1 MTRTLFT
8 GGTVVTFDGAPATSL
23 VVERDEIVAVGD
35 DVDLRAVGY
44 DEVVRLDGRCL
55 LPAFRDAHVHP
66 LHAGINRLQLD
77 LTGASTLADV
87 QEAVRHWHA
96 THPGTTWIVGHGYD
110 PTMLPFSIGRA
121 EWLDAAC
128 PDRPVALIPTDAHSA
143 WVNSI
148 ALRAAGIDATT
159 TDPPRG
165 EIVRDPDGAPTGQL
179 LEFGGVD
186 LVEPF
191 FPAVT
196 DELARDGLAEAM
208 RAMSAEGIVWA
219 QDASVTPAELDIY
232 LAGAGRAT
240 ATCRVNVAFR
250 ADPVDWPRQRP
261 EFVAAR
267 SRATS
272 VDGADGMAGSTVTA
286 NTVKFF
292 ADGVIESG
300 TGFLLEPY
308 ADCTPATVHRCG
320 LPNWSPEGLAEAV
333 RAFDADGFQIHIHAI
348 GDGGVRMSLDA
359 IEVAQRHNGP
369 RDRRP
374 VIAHTQLVH
383 PDDRARF
390 APLGVIANFEPLW
403 AAYDEF
409 MEQLA
414 LPRLGP
420 ARTALQ
426 YPIGSMVRSGARISF
441 GSDWPVS
448 SHRPLDGLAVAVTRT
463 NRRGEPIGGWV
474 PEERIPAFTAI
485 RAYTDGSAFQAF
497 DDRAGRLARGYR
509 ADLVITDHDITAIGG
524 EELGGVTVDE
534 TWLAGR
540 RVFSRP
546 G

>member
-23 VVERDEIVAVGD
+23 VVEDDDVAAVGD
-35 DVDLRAVGY
+35 DIDVRAVGY
-44 DEVVRLDGRCL
+44 DEIVQLDGRSV

-87 QEAVRHWHA
+87 QEAVRRWHTA
-96 THPGTTWIVGHGYD
+96 HPGTSWIVGHGYD
-110 PTMLPFSIGRA
+110 PTILSHSIGRA

-143 WVNSI
+143 WVNAA
-148 ALRAAGIDATT
+148 ALRTAGIEATT
-159 TDPPRG
+159 PDPPLG

-179 LEFGGVD
+179 LEFGGVE
-186 LVEPF
+186 LVQPF

-196 DELARDGLAEAM
+196 EEVARNGLAEAM

-219 QDASVTPAELDIY
+219 QDASVTPSELDTY
-232 LAGAGRAT
+232 LAGAGRDA
-240 ATCRVNVAFR
+240 ATCRINVAFR
-250 ADPVDWPRQRP
+250 ADPACWPRQRP

-267 SRATS
+267 SRAAT
-272 VDGADGMAGSTVTA
+272 AGEAGWVTA

-320 LPNWSPEGLAEAV
+320 LPNWSPDGLAEAV
-333 RAFDADGFQIHIHAI
+333 RAFDADGFQVHIHAI

-359 IEVAQRHNGP
+359 IELAQRHNGR

-426 YPIGSMVRSGARISF
+426 YPIGSMVRSGAGISF

-448 SHRPLDGLAVAVTRT
+448 SHRPLDGLAVAVTRQ
-463 NRRGEPIGGWV
+463 NRRGEPVGGWV
-474 PEERIPAFTAI
+474 PEERVPMLTAI
-485 RAYTDGSAFQAF
+485 RAYTEGSAFQAF
-497 DDRAGRLARGYR
+497 DDRAGRLAAGYR
-509 ADLVITDHDITAIGG
+509 ADLVITDHDITAVAG
-524 EELGGVTVDE
+524 EELGGVRVDE